1 MNLKY
6 TALLTALAAGSAS
19 AFTAPSAFYRTSA
32 LKGLADDDIE
42 SQIERAVSSFP
53 LRCLA
58 SFVTLWP
65 SMIYSIQLDL

>member
-58 SFVTLWP
+58 SFATFEPLI
-65 SMIYSIQLDL
+65 MYFIQLNS